1 MNDIFSSI
9 SEACSAHLSL
19 LRLLDLCRDLLVEG
33 DGLRLDDLEDEP
45 DEEEEEE
52 EDLARPE
59 DGRPESEGFGDFGPR
74 LPTQNTGS
82 KLL

>member
-1 MNDIFSSI
+1 M
-9 SEACSAHLSL
+9 
-19 LRLLDLCRDLLVEG
+19 EG